1 MIEELNIRI
10 KDGSLTHTISIDT
23 DIDDNMTYD
32 LACAIEKVV
41 DITQLNADMVI
52 EQLVDT
58 YGLPERLEQKDD
70 TEKPTCVT
78 WYRVDNIPCI
88 KRAIYIVFED
98 DDKKPFIINDIYSDS
113 DWLEYAHDHKV
124 KEWCYLNELLKE
136 GYKI

>member
-32 LACAIEKVV
+32 IACAIEKVV
-41 DITQLNADMVI
+41 DLTQVNADMVI

-70 TEKPTCVT
+70 TDNPYYVT
-78 WYRVDNIPCI
+78 WHQSDIVPNVKEP
-88 KRAIYIVFED
+88 IYVVFED
-98 DDKKPFIINDIYSDS
+98 DGEKPFIINDIYKDS
-113 DWLEYAHDHKV
+113 EWLEYTKEAKV
-124 KEWCYLNELLKE
+124 KEWCYLNDLLKE
-136 GYKI
+136 GYKL